1 MRERPGYSPLARLIV
16 TPRHVEAAA
25 RHIAATGSTFRSHV
39 SIWLDEIEKVVLQH
53 VARERPRSPRSIRQ
67 ALEGSAEP
75 AEIGRALDGLEL
87 MGLVESWRG
96 HHRVRVPLFERWI
109 RTHLDT
115 PPRRREAIS
124 RARASRLAIGVTVT
138 CLLFGAYWTWL
149 RSTRSTRAAVVGG
162 CRFELDYPD
171 RVGAEEPF
179 AIYAF
184 QDCMAPEKHDL
195 AIEPVLSSLSIT
207 PPLTDCA
214 PDHASCTAVWKPVAG
229 QQAHES
235 YQVRLRVDRQPTVTA
250 SIDKD
255 RFAVA
260 RAIGEKTVPALAFLP
275 LLLSVI
281 IAFHKDMKRYV
292 DLLFRRG
299 GDVPEPA
306 PLQPSPEP
314 APPPEPPRS

>member
-1 MRERPGYSPLARLIV
+1 VRRQRARDLWRSLALLCSHHRHTVIVTSVRDFQITDQVPHEDLVSVARVPLRALSRRESDRLVASLGELVGFSPTRRALACLHGESGGNVYALRLLCSTVIRSMRERPGYSPLARLIV

-67 ALEGSAEP
+67 ALEGSAEA

-162 CRFELDYPD
+162 CRFELD
-171 RVGAEEPF
+171 
-179 AIYAF
+179 
-184 QDCMAPEKHDL
+184 
-195 AIEPVLSSLSIT
+195 
-207 PPLTDCA
+207 
-214 PDHASCTAVWKPVAG
+214 
-229 QQAHES
+229 
-235 YQVRLRVDRQPTVTA
+235 
-250 SIDKD
+250 
-255 RFAVA
+255 
-260 RAIGEKTVPALAFLP
+260 
-275 LLLSVI
+275 
-281 IAFHKDMKRYV
+281 
-292 DLLFRRG
+292 
-299 GDVPEPA
+299 
-306 PLQPSPEP
+306 
-314 APPPEPPRS
+314 